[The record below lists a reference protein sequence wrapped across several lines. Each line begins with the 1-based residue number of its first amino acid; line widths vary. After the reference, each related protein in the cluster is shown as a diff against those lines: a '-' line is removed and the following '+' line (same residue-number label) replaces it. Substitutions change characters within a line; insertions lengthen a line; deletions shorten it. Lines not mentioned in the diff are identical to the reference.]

1 MDSILKEFN
10 MICLNKKLNN
20 INKNDKN
27 IVRSV
32 NRKINLN

>member
-10 MICLNKKLNN
+10 MKCLNKKLNN

>member
-1 MDSILKEFN
+1 

-27 IVRSV
+27 IYMFEAEFIKTLLTSA
-32 NRKINLN
+32 NY

>member
-1 MDSILKEFN
+1 